1 MSRNDRAKIART
13 WTSGQRPKYHE
24 FQGSAFRIL
33 ALLVHRSGENAGKWR
48 HAERR
53 IDRRSAQVWSGT
65 LRICLGISFCVARWE
80 TLHLKA
86 MAEREGFST
95 RRHNVNK
102 ISYLPT
108 RFPIRLY
115 HPFVLRT
122 TPADFLWCISCGLR
136 NAGRVEETGHF
147 RVSQAA

>member
-1 MSRNDRAKIART
+1 MQRRPEVEPAKPLERCAFFCRT
-13 WTSGQRPKYHE
+13 
-24 FQGSAFRIL
+24 
-33 ALLVHRSGENAGKWR
+33 V
-48 HAERR
+48 
-53 IDRRSAQVWSGT
+53 
-65 LRICLGISFCVARWE
+65 RWK
-80 TLHLKA
+80 TLHLNV